1 MRPVLLCVVVLC
13 AAGWV
18 QSPALKKDDDAARAA
33 EAAVLARKAVEE
45 FSLRAG
51 EVQLVLERE
60 PVLMW
65 ANPVVGSIHG
75 AVFVWTADGRPQAIT
90 SAFKW
95 FAPAT
100 HLGVEFHSLATVP
113 ITGERAGKQV
123 WYPARGG
130 IELKPIEGAPA
141 PAALAAARL
150 RQMRELANQFAATVT
165 TPEGITHDLR
175 LLTKPIFRDAGAD
188 AGALSDG
195 ALFVFVLGTD
205 PEVALRIEA
214 RPDQRGEAQWHYA
227 LARMSIRA
235 LRVAHRGQAVWSAP
249 LIALGAGS
257 KLYDRREPFTEFT
270 YQPGEGVNPP
280 ERTERSTNPV
290 KKDLRLLRADERSG
304 RLLTM
309 PAPSHSEL
317 HVSHCR

>member
-1 MRPVLLCVVVLC
+1 MKPVPLCVAVLC
-13 AAGWV
+13 AASWA
-18 QSPALKKDDDAARAA
+18 QSPALEHNDDAARAA

-51 EVQLVLERE
+51 DVPLVLERE

-95 FAPAT
+95 FAPAK
-100 HLGVEFHSLATVP
+100 HLGVEFHSLSSAP
-113 ITGERAGKQV
+113 ITGEREGKQV
-123 WYPARGG
+123 WYPSRGG
-130 IELKPIEGAPA
+130 IELKPIGGAAA
-141 PAALAAARL
+141 PAALPAARL
-150 RQMRELANQFAATVT
+150 RQMRELANQFTASVT

-175 LLTKPIFRDAGAD
+175 LLTKPIYRDSGES

-205 PEVALRIEA
+205 PEVVLRIEA
-214 RPDQRGEAQWHYA
+214 RSDKRGEAQWHFA

-235 LRVAHRGQAVWSAP
+235 LSVAHRGQPVWSAP

-270 YQPGEGVNPP
+270 FQPGQGVNPP
-280 ERTERSTNPV
+280 
-290 KKDLRLLRADERSG
+290 
-304 RLLTM
+304 
-309 PAPSHSEL
+309 
-317 HVSHCR
+317 